1 MAGTTGAECLQER
14 AGQDGIPPG
23 VRKNAMSLKVAIES
37 VLKERTGGGKF
48 RVRAV
53 GGTTLGGGRWMLLEN
68 QAINA
73 IERGRSEFFV
83 HKDDRQVLVV
93 VGVASDGAKYLKTV
107 EDQDQ
112 PDALLALPDY
122 NSKF

>member
-1 MAGTTGAECLQER
+1 
-14 AGQDGIPPG
+14 
-23 VRKNAMSLKVAIES
+23 MSLRVAIES
-37 VLKERTGGGKF
+37 VLKEQTPAGKA

-83 HKDDRQVLVV
+83 HKENRQVLVV
-93 VGVASDGAKYLKTV
+93 VGTSVDGVKYLKTV
-107 EDQDQ
+107 EDHDQ
-112 PDALLALPDY
+112 PDALLSLPDY